1 MFSIIE
7 TGGKQYKVK
16 EGDKIKVEKLDGEAG
31 TEVIFDKVLLK
42 VSDEDNVEIGQPYL
56 KDVKVIGEIT
66 NQGRNKKLIVYK
78 YKPKKRER
86 TKKGHRQMF
95 TEVLIK

>member
-31 TEVIFDKVLLK
+31 AEVIFDRVLLQ
-42 VSDEDNVEIGQPYL
+42 VSDEDKVEIGQPYL
-56 KDVKVIGEIT
+56 KDVKVIGEIA

>member
-31 TEVIFDKVLLK
+31 AEVIFDRVLLQA
-42 VSDEDNVEIGQPYL
+42 SDEDKVEIGQPYL

>member
-16 EGDKIKVEKLDGEAG
+16 EGDKIKVEKLDVEAG
-31 TEVIFDKVLLK
+31 TEVVFDKVLLK

-95 TEVLIK
+95 TEILIK

>member
-31 TEVIFDKVLLK
+31 AEGIFDKVLLK

>member
-42 VSDEDNVEIGQPYL
+42 MSDEDKVEIGQPYL
-56 KDVKVIGEIT
+56 KDVKVIGEII

>member
-31 TEVIFDKVLLK
+31 TEVVFDKVLLK
-42 VSDEDNVEIGQPYL
+42 MSDEDKVEIGQPYL

>member
-1 MFSIIE
+1 MKI
-7 TGGKQYKVK
+7 QYLYPVMN
-16 EGDKIKVEKLDGEAG
+16 KIKVEKLDGEAG

>member
-31 TEVIFDKVLLK
+31 TEVVFDKVLLK
-42 VSDEDNVEIGQPYL
+42 VSDEDKVEIGQPYL

>member
-31 TEVIFDKVLLK
+31 AEVIFDKVLLK

-95 TEVLIK
+95 TEILIK